1 MDDINV
7 KAELAAS
14 LGSSNPKAEAAEVPP
29 DDPPNDGL
37 RISSVVSMAASLK
50 SEVVLPDVV
59 GSAVHAVVELEPDEL
74 PAPPSPPS
82 VPAREGLDFSVG
94 EWQDWRRKHGF
105 RLPRTA
111 EAETPNPAPVAEHQA
126 VVTDA
131 DPNGQLGS
139 LPAGGPSA
147 LKGEREP
154 SPEVVDLTEDA
165 PSSPSDAQPFLFN
178 DEVIE
183 EKPVDLGVLTV
194 APPPEADTPETDTPE
209 TKNVRSVVP
218 ATENV
223 SSVVVN
229 SDPVS
234 DEEGFRGF
242 RDSDVARA
250 KKRSARFADFLRKYD
265 CERRHKSK
273 GSKSSS
279 SGGGNNV
286 KRRWFD
292 GCQYRCGFCGLTFSQ
307 TSMLRNNIVTIT
319 QFQSRYLALK
329 ISLSECLQNA

>member
-7 KAELAAS
+7 KAELVAS
-14 LGSSNPKAEAAEVPP
+14 QGSSNPKVEAAEVPP
-29 DDPPNDGL
+29 DDPPATPPSDGL

-82 VPAREGLDFSVG
+82 VPGREGLDFSIG

-111 EAETPNPAPVAEHQA
+111 EAEPPNPAPMAEHQA

-131 DPNGQLGS
+131 VPNTRANLDP
-139 LPAGGPSA
+139 AA
-147 LKGEREP
+147 LKAEREP

-165 PSSPSDAQPFLFN
+165 PSSPADAQPFLFN
-178 DEVIE
+178 DEVLE

-194 APPPEADTPETDTPE
+194 APPPEADTPETDTLETDTPE
-209 TKNVRSVVP
+209 TKSVRSIVP
-218 ATENV
+218 TTENV
-223 SSVVVN
+223 SSVAGN

-307 TSMLRNNIVTIT
+307 TSMLRNIVGSILNFMHVTTST
-319 QFQSRYLALK
+319 QFK
-329 ISLSECLQNA
+329 

>member
-14 LGSSNPKAEAAEVPP
+14 LGSSNPKVEAAELPP
-29 DDPPNDGL
+29 EDPPNDGL

-82 VPAREGLDFSVG
+82 VPASEKLDFSIG
-94 EWQDWRRKHGF
+94 EWQEWRRRHGF
-105 RLPRTA
+105 RQPRRA
-111 EAETPNPAPVAEHQA
+111 EVEPPNPAAVAEHQA
-126 VVTDA
+126 AVTDA
-131 DPNGQLGS
+131 KLQAVLTNVEPNARSNLDP
-139 LPAGGPSA
+139 AA
-147 LKGEREP
+147 LKAEREP
-154 SPEVVDLTEDA
+154 SPEIVDLTEDA
-165 PSSPSDAQPFLFN
+165 PSSPANAQPFLFN

-209 TKNVRSVVP
+209 TDTPETKNARSVVP

-223 SSVVVN
+223 SSVVVTP
-229 SDPVS
+229 DPVS

-279 SGGGNNV
+279 SSGGGGNNV
-286 KRRWFD
+286 KRHWFD
-292 GCQYRCGFCGLTFSQ
+292 GCQYRCGFCGLTFNQ
-307 TSMLRNNIVTIT
+307 TSMLRNSV
-319 QFQSRYLALK
+319 
-329 ISLSECLQNA
+329 LSIPIPFV